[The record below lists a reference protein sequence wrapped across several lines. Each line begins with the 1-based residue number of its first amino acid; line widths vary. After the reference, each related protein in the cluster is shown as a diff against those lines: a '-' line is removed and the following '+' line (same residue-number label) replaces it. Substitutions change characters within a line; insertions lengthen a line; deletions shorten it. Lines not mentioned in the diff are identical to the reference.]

1 MQKLFIMVLIH
12 VASCHLSAQAN
23 NFLVHPPQEVLPG
36 TRPWPAPADIP
47 GEIMTGAQAWV
58 DKKIAQAAEQRSM
71 QWHYDFTTKASFE
84 QSITPQRERLKDI
97 LGLSSGAP
105 TEQLYYLGLQDTFI
119 PGEVESWSGLGEGPL
134 VATTSSFNI
143 RQVRWTSEPGVW
155 GEGLLLEPKRPIGL
169 TCLVLGHDQ
178 QTPEQWC
185 GLTKGLSPSAQV
197 ARKLAAGGATVLV
210 PVLIHR
216 HYLFQGQNQQQS
228 YREWLYRQ
236 GFHLGRHLIGFEL
249 QKIFSAITW
258 LKTIRP
264 EDKITAIGY
273 GDGGLLALYGG
284 ALDTRLDGA
293 LVSGYFDQ
301 REHCWQEPLDRHVW
315 DMLSTFGDAELAAMF
330 GVRPLIIEHSE
341 VPTFRD
347 EIARLV
353 QQPMTIESFTF
364 SGYKGELT
372 SPDYTSVK
380 REHNRLSTLLPAPW
394 KPAELITGPGHKPV
408 AWGNNDGLLAL
419 AKKLGVSL
427 NLNHPVVIPRE
438 QRKNPDP
445 RAVQWRQVKEIE
457 NVLQLRM
464 RTSDQRRNDR
474 FLYRLLPEIKTRR
487 WSTRSWH
494 PYLAASS
501 LANHSEPY
509 RQEFREEII
518 GHFHDALLPLD
529 PQSRRIYDQPG
540 WAGYEIK
547 LAVFDSFY
555 AAGILLLPKDLTTG
569 EKRPAIVVQHG
580 RNGVPRNVI
589 EGQTSYYDLGAR
601 LVTQGYV
608 VFIPQG
614 LFRGE
619 DAYRLLN
626 RKANTIGKTLFSF
639 ILAQHEQILNWLWT
653 LSYVDP
659 QRIAFYGKSYGGE
672 TAMRIPAILTGYS
685 LSICSGDFGDWTRKV
700 TDVYAPQSFMNT
712 FEWEMPYWRMG
723 TTYSYAEMAYLIF
736 PRPLMVERGH
746 DDLVQPD
753 EWVASEYAKVRYVY
767 DRLGWGDRTS
777 IEWFNGGHASR
788 NEGIFAFLHRH
799 LSWP

>member
-1 MQKLFIMVLIH
+1 MHRLFIVVLIH
-12 VASCHLSAQAN
+12 LASWHLSAQAIQHIVN
-23 NFLVHPPQEVLPG
+23 PPPEVLPG
-36 TRPWPAPADIP
+36 TRPWSVPAGIP
-47 GEIMTGAQAWV
+47 GEIMAGAQAWV
-58 DKKIAQAAEQRSM
+58 EKKIAQAAEQRGR
-71 QWHYDFTTKASFE
+71 QWQYDFTSKASFE
-84 QSITPQRERLKDI
+84 RAISPQRERFKNI
-97 LGLSSGAP
+97 LGLSSAD
-105 TEQLYYLGLQDTFI
+105 TEDQLYYLGLKDTFV
-119 PGEVESWSGLGEGPL
+119 PGKVESWSALGEAPL
-134 VATTSSFNI
+134 VAATPSYNI

-155 GEGLLLEPKRPIGL
+155 GEGLLLEPKHPIGL

-178 QTPEQWC
+178 QTPEQLC
-185 GLTKGLSPSAQV
+185 GLAKGLSPLAQV
-197 ARKLAAGGATVLV
+197 ARRLAEGGATVLV

-216 HYLFQGQNQQQS
+216 HYLFEDQNQQQS
-228 YREWLYRQ
+228 YREWLHRQ
-236 GFHLGRHLIGFEL
+236 AYHLGRHLIGFEL
-249 QKIFSAITW
+249 QKIFAAITW
-258 LKTIRP
+258 LKTRRP
-264 EDKITAIGY
+264 KDKIAAVGY
-273 GDGGLLALYGG
+273 GDGGMLALYGG

-301 REHCWQEPLDRHVW
+301 REHCWQEPLDRHIW
-315 DMLSTFGDAELAAMF
+315 DVLTTFGDAELAAMF
-330 GVRPLIIEHSE
+330 GVRPLIIEHSV

-353 QQPMTIESFTF
+353 QKPMTIESFTF
-364 SGYKGELT
+364 TGYKGELT
-372 SPDYTSVK
+372 TPEYTAVK
-380 REHNRLSTLLPAPW
+380 REYDRLNTILPATW
-394 KPAELITGPGHKPV
+394 RTAELISGPDHQPL
-408 AWGNNDGLLAL
+408 AWGSAQGLLAL
-419 AKKLGVSL
+419 TKKLGVSL
-427 NLNHPVVIPRE
+427 KLSNQAVMPRE
-438 QRKNPDP
+438 QRQNPDP
-445 RAVQWRQVKEIE
+445 GAVQWRQVKEIE
-457 NVLQLRM
+457 QVLQLRM
-464 RTSDQRRNDR
+464 RTSDQRRSDR
-474 FLYRLLPEIKTRR
+474 FLYRLLPEIKNRR

-494 PYLAASS
+494 PFLAVSS
-501 LANHSEPY
+501 LTDHYETF

-555 AAGILLLPKDLTTG
+555 AAGILLLPKDLTSG
-569 EKRPAIVVQHG
+569 VKRPTIVVQHG
-580 RNGVPRNVI
+580 RNGVPPNVI

-626 RKANTIGKTLFSF
+626 RKANSIGKTLFSF

-653 LSYVDP
+653 LPYVDP

-672 TAMRIPAILTGYS
+672 TAMRIPAILTGYC

-723 TTYSYAEMAYLIF
+723 STYSYAEMAYLIF
-736 PRPLMVERGH
+736 PRPFMVERGH

-767 DRLGWGDRTS
+767 DRLGLGDRTT

-788 NEGIFAFLHRH
+788 NEGIFSFLHRH